1 MRPDRNTGVGHHFST
16 GSEIW
21 MHRLALILVAVRNII
36 LASLAAGLI
45 VGALHLWLFAPH
57 GFWPDL
63 ADNVLARIRSTLYMT
78 AAPMNYNRDGAVLQL
93 SVDQVVALTDPV
105 WGRAGPIVRK
115 FLILA
120 CTVAI
125 IVAMLIGTYWYEFG
139 RAAMKDTQM
148 RGATLATGPELKR
161 LLEKAD
167 DASPYQLAGVP
178 MRKKSETLHT
188 IITGAQGTGKS
199 QQFFAL
205 MKQVRARGKRMIVYD
220 PSGEF
225 TAAFYRPGVDIIMN
239 PFDDRAP
246 NWNIWQEIEEE
257 YHFDNMASGLIPNPT
272 EADPFWAMAG
282 REVFRD
288 VVQVLQRENRM
299 TNKNLYSSVA
309 LNNLDGIY
317 QLLRNTAGASYV
329 DPITERTGM
338 SLKMTVQNQLS
349 SFRYLRDDG
358 PHFSI
363 RRWIQQESE
372 SWMFIS
378 TREEMREAIKP
389 VLSLWV
395 DIAVKA
401 VLGLDP
407 IHRERLW
414 FALDE
419 LPTLQKLDI
428 LKQALT
434 GTRKY
439 GLCMVL
445 GVQDFSQIYEV
456 YGVHLATTI
465 ISGCQTKLLLRV
477 TDGEAAE
484 KLAELIGEGEIEE
497 KDESVSFGLNSQ
509 RDGVNIAK
517 RRQLRDLVLSSEIR
531 RLPDMTGYLVV
542 PGDYPTARVS
552 YKYVPTPK
560 VAPAF
565 VKRRPFGELFSGG
578 GAPAPDG
585 PTPSSP
591 SPGGP
596 AAPEDWTTKPEILA
610 APVEYIHPATG
621 EVVSTGR
628 SAWQFTR
635 I

>member
-1 MRPDRNTGVGHHFST
+1 MRPESKTGVGHHFST

-21 MHRLALILVAVRNII
+21 MHRLALILVAVRNIV
-36 LASLAAGLI
+36 LASVAAGLV
-45 VGALHLWLFAPH
+45 VGVFYLWFFAPH

-78 AAPMNYNRDGAVLQL
+78 ATPMNYNRDGVVLQL
-93 SVDQVVALTDPV
+93 PVDQVIILTDPV

-205 MKQVRARGKRMIVYD
+205 MKQVRERGKRMIVYD
-220 PSGEF
+220 PSGEY
-225 TAAFYRPGVDIIMN
+225 TAAFYRPSNDVIMN
-239 PFDDRAP
+239 PFDDRSP
-246 NWNIWQEIEEE
+246 NWNTWQEIEEE
-257 YHFDNMASGLIPNPT
+257 YHYDNMSSGLIPNPT
-272 EADPFWAMAG
+272 ETDPFWAMAG

-299 TNKNLYSSVA
+299 TNKNLYSAIA

-363 RRWIQQESE
+363 RRWIQQESD